1 MLTFIQLCISFIK
14 ISFMFIYL
22 FLAVLGL
29 RCCMEAFS
37 SCGEQW
43 LLLVAARAPHC
54 GGFSCWARALGAW
67 VSAVAAHGLG
77 SCDAWA

>member
-14 ISFMFIYL
+14 ILFIFIYV

-37 SCGEQW
+37 SCGEQG
-43 LLLVAARAPHC
+43 LLLVAVY
-54 GGFSCWARALGAW
+54 GLLI
-67 VSAVAAHGLG
+67 AAASLVEHGL
-77 SCDAWA
+77 